1 MISPPFLEAA
11 LREGAVMV
19 AQFSAKNGF
28 SLNLSWPVLEGV
40 PSVQAEN
47 ASLMD
52 AFMEMERR
60 IIDFQDEHEELVR

>member
-11 LREGAVMV
+11 IREGAVMV
-19 AQFSAKNGF
+19 AQFSAKTGF
-28 SLNLSWPVLEGV
+28 FLHLSWPMLEGV

-47 ASLMD
+47 PSLID

-60 IIDFQDEHEELVR
+60 VIEFQEEHEELV